1 MVEQTSPTPW
11 TRRAW
16 VWAVALALI
25 AAAVLGC
32 LRWASMRQAAPTRP
46 QLHVGSLSKLPDA
59 DYMKFLPVR
68 EDFPKGMQS
77 FLTLSAEELRERPDP
92 PLPTNPP
99 ECDPTAPLRSP
110 DLLGEVRTSSIATGR
125 RSQPGYTVGVTREPR
140 DQNFVE
146 SLDSWLQS
154 CPQAALPSAANDRE
168 IRSRKMALAKL
179 PEPSIGADRS
189 ISYSI
194 TITDEG
200 PGGADDVLYPT
211 QTHVMTLAVV
221 RGVAM
226 YCLAR
231 NSAPQTDAQ
240 EREQMLSKWVQRI
253 RSY

>member
-1 MVEQTSPTPW
+1 MVAEASPTPW

-16 VWAVALALI
+16 VWAAALALI
-25 AAAVLGC
+25 AAATLGC
-32 LRWASMRQAAPTRP
+32 LRWASMRQSAPPRP
-46 QLHVGSLSKLPDA
+46 ELHVGSLSKLPAA

-68 EDFPKGMQS
+68 ADFPNGLEN
-77 FLTLSAEELRERPDP
+77 FLTLSADALRERPDP
-92 PLPTNPP
+92 PLPTDPP

-110 DLLGEVRTSSIATGR
+110 DLLGEVRTSSIMTAR
-125 RSQPGYTVGVTREPR
+125 KSQPAYTVGVAREPR

-146 SLDSWLQS
+146 SLDAWLGS
-154 CPQAALPSAANDRE
+154 CPRAALPSASNGRE
-168 IRSRKMALAKL
+168 TRRRTMILAKL
-179 PEPSIGADRS
+179 PDPDVGADRS

-200 PGGADDVLYPT
+200 AGGADDVLYPT

-221 RGVAM
+221 RGVAV

-231 NSAPQTDAQ
+231 NSAPQADAQ
-240 EREQMLSKWVQRI
+240 EREQLLSKWVQRI